1 MKAMLLTA
9 PGVLEYVEVPD
20 PVLEADD
27 DVLVRVGATSI
38 CGSDTHGYKGQ
49 GGRRVPPLIMGHET
63 CGRVEAVGAGVS
75 NVAVGDRIF
84 VLPMLSCLRCQ
95 PCQSGAYDE
104 CTGRLVYGGDLPGAF
119 ADLVRIKARAAVP
132 LPDAVSFLQGALI
145 EQTSVVV
152 KGLSRASI
160 AAGDSVAVVGA
171 GPIGLLAV
179 MLLSLHRPRNL
190 VVVELDAGRRAKA
203 LELGATL
210 AVDPAAVDPWS
221 AVAEVTGSVGVDV
234 CVEAAGITP
243 TVQTAVN
250 VTRPG
255 GTLVWLGNTGRIVE
269 IQGFKVVW
277 NQLTIVASVGLT
289 RASTTRAIELIETG
303 ALPVER
309 LVTLAVPLAE
319 GVAAF
324 ERTVH
329 DMSIIKTVLLP

>member
-9 PGVLEYVEVPD
+9 PGVLEYLDVPE
-20 PVLEADD
+20 PILEADD
-27 DVLVRVGATSI
+27 DVLVRVGATSV
-38 CGSDTHGYKGQ
+38 CGSDTHGYRGE

-84 VLPMLSCLRCQ
+84 VLPMLSCTRCQ
-95 PCQSGAYDE
+95 PCRSGAVDE
-104 CTGRLVYGGDLPGAF
+104 CTGRLVYGADMPGAF
-119 ADLVRIKARAAVP
+119 ADLVRIKARSAVP

-179 MLLSLHRPRNL
+179 MLLNLHRPRNL

-221 AVAEVTGSVGVDV
+221 AVAEVTGGVGVDI

-289 RASTTRAIELIETG
+289 RASTKRAIELIETG

-309 LVTLAVPLAE
+309 LVSLQVPLADS
-319 GVAAF
+319 VAAF

-329 DMSIIKTVLLP
+329 DMSIIKTVIVP

>member
-9 PGVLEYVEVPD
+9 PGVLEYVDVPD

-27 DVLVRVGATSI
+27 DVLVRVAATSI
-38 CGSDTHGYKGQ
+38 CGSDTHGYTGH

-63 CGRVEAVGAGVS
+63 TGRVEAVGPAVS

-95 PCQSGAYDE
+95 PCQAGAYDE
-104 CTGRLVYGGDLPGAF
+104 CTGRMVYGADMPGAF
-119 ADLVRIKARAAVP
+119 ADLLRIKARAAVRI
-132 LPDAVSFLQGALI
+132 PDGVSSLQGALI
-145 EQTSVVV
+145 EQLSVVV
-152 KGLSRASI
+152 KGIARATI

-179 MLLSLHRPRNL
+179 FVLGLHRPRNL
-190 VVVELDAGRRAKA
+190 VVVEPNDERRRKA
-203 LELGATL
+203 IEFGATL
-210 AVDPAAVDPWS
+210 AIDPDQVDPWT
-221 AVAEVTGSVGVDV
+221 AVAEVTGGVGVDV

-243 TVQTAVN
+243 TVAAAVN

-255 GTLVWLGNTGRIVE
+255 GQLVWLGNTGRIVE
-269 IQGFKVVW
+269 IDEFKVVW
-277 NQLTIVASVGLT
+277 NQLTIVASVGMT
-289 RASTTRAIELIETG
+289 RASVTRAIELIESG
-303 ALPVER
+303 AVPVER
-309 LVTLAVPLAE
+309 LVSLAVPLAD

-329 DMSIIKTVLLP
+329 DMSVIKTVLLP

>member
-1 MKAMLLTA
+1 
-9 PGVLEYVEVPD
+9 
-20 PVLEADD
+20 
-27 DVLVRVGATSI
+27 
-38 CGSDTHGYKGQ
+38 
-49 GGRRVPPLIMGHET
+49 MGHET
-63 CGRVEAVGAGVS
+63 CGRVQAVGAGVS

-84 VLPMLSCLRCQ
+84 VLPMLSCMRCQ
-95 PCQSGAYDE
+95 PCQSEAYDA
-104 CTGRLVYGGDLPGAF
+104 CTGRLVYGADMPGAF
-119 ADLVRIKARAAVP
+119 ADVVRIKARSAVP

-171 GPIGLLAV
+171 GPIGMLAV

-221 AVAEVTGSVGVDV
+221 TVAEVTVGVGVDV

-309 LVTLAVPLAE
+309 LVSLAVPLAD